1 MVGGGGGWR
10 WGRSQAGVRET
21 VPQCMWLYLTEAGQE
36 WPLAMCRRCATAG
49 VMAMRYSD
57 RD

>member
-1 MVGGGGGWR
+1 MCGGGGGGISSGCER
-10 WGRSQAGVRET
+10 KGSTMYV
-21 VPQCMWLYLTEAGQE
+21 VVYLTEAGQE
-36 WPLAMCRRCATAG
+36 WPLAVCRRCATAG